1 MFSLARM
8 TAPIPRQMATFSSQP
23 TVTKR
28 PLARPGGGAAWCA
41 ALWAWPAL
49 TPLPVGPV
57 PVQKQEGLLSAQED
71 GETLPDIRCL
81 VATAVITLFN
91 VSDTIRDVTQTG
103 GCAGFIRQEAVCR
116 KWKPV
121 AVGVGGKPIGRMV
134 FAALMRGG
142 LRGGGGSVCCLRKS
156 SREVPPGS
164 RTGAPGTHKQGPF
177 FPIHLRSVKGQ
188 FI

>member
-1 MFSLARM
+1 MFSLAPM

-71 GETLPDIRCL
+71 EETLPDIRCL

-103 GCAGFIRQEAVCR
+103 GMCWLYQTGGRQPEVEA
-116 KWKPV
+116 
-121 AVGVGGKPIGRMV
+121 
-134 FAALMRGG
+134 
-142 LRGGGGSVCCLRKS
+142 RGGGGGREAHWLDGVCCPDE
-156 SREVPPGS
+156 EVCEGWW
-164 RTGAPGTHKQGPF
+164 RVLCAA
-177 FPIHLRSVKGQ
+177 
-188 FI
+188 